1 MLLQALACHPEGLTT
16 PQLAKAIGE
25 PARPWQ
31 RALKLCGTGMRLH
44 ERLGRAER
52 AGTAPAKRG
61 RAVAWRITPAGA
73 AWLASRALTA
83 LRNAQNAQ
91 EAEAYAG
98 DLRVAADR
106 MVEFH
111 RCRARPA
118 ARLPA
123 AR

>member
-1 MLLQALACHPEGLTT
+1 
-16 PQLAKAIGE
+16 
-25 PARPWQ
+25 
-31 RALKLCGTGMRLH
+31 MRLH

-52 AGTAPAKRG
+52 AETAPAKRG

-91 EAEAYAG
+91 EAKAYAR
-98 DLRVAADR
+98 DLHVAADR

-111 RCRARPA
+111 RYRARPT